1 MEKEVNYESDSS
13 EFEEDAEQNLAEG
26 GSAVADE
33 GAEEAEQLGATEAAA
48 EDAVEG
54 VEGEQQNGAG
64 SVPADVEETEAYNGL
79 NFPIARIKKI
89 MKADPDVNIISS
101 DALFYVTK
109 ATEQFVGLLAGAAYQ
124 HTAQSARKTVQGRD
138 VQACIERTDCLAF
151 LDGALDD

>member
-13 EFEEDAEQNLAEG
+13 EFEEDAEQNSAEG
-26 GSAVADE
+26 GAAVADE
-33 GAEEAEQLGATEAAA
+33 GALTGGATEAAA

-54 VEGEQQNGAG
+54 VEGEEQNGAG

>member
-13 EFEEDAEQNLAEG
+13 EFEEDAEQNPAEG
-26 GSAVADE
+26 GAAVADE
-33 GAEEAEQLGATEAAA
+33 GGAEEAEQLGATEAAA
-48 EDAVEG
+48 EDAIEG

-64 SVPADVEETEAYNGL
+64 SADVEETEAYNGL

>member
-13 EFEEDAEQNLAEG
+13 EFEEDAEQNSAEG
-26 GSAVADE
+26 GAAVADE
-33 GAEEAEQLGATEAAA
+33 GALTGGATEAAA

-54 VEGEQQNGAG
+54 VEGEEQNGAG

-124 HTAQSARKTVQGRD
+124 HTAGSARKTVQGRD